1 MCYLLLF
8 LLVLWKIISFSS
20 DIWSI
25 WSVAVAF
32 CSNEEE
38 VYGGGELV
46 GFNTLCDAGDS
57 SVCSLNIISFSYIDL
72 NGSDAFFK

>member
-1 MCYLLLF
+1 M
-8 LLVLWKIISFSS
+8 
-20 DIWSI
+20 
-25 WSVAVAF
+25 AF